1 LYAELGFWFLVNSQQ
16 EERSSPGG
24 SFLEGVQGRKR
35 EEKRVL
41 KDSWSEV
48 YIRSLLYVLGSSVA
62 SNGEC
67 KN

>member
-1 LYAELGFWFLVNSQQ
+1 MALSWKAC
-16 EERSSPGG
+16 R
-24 SFLEGVQGRKR
+24 EGR
-35 EEKRVL
+35 EKKKRVL

-67 KN
+67 KH